1 MRTRPAVSI
10 VSLLRTEGGIARTQR
25 IASRGG
31 SAHRIA
37 RAVAGGAVLRPRRG
51 WLALPDA
58 DPELLFAVS
67 HGVVLSC
74 VSEAARLGLWTIAPD
89 RKHVA
94 ASGAARADAPEC
106 TVHWGTPVLPRGP
119 GILADPIQ
127 NVLQFVAACRPFEE
141 ALVVWESALNRGM
154 VDLLRL
160 RSLPFTGEAK
170 RLAEVSRPYADSGLE
185 SLVMSRL
192 RWLRV
197 RLVPQA
203 HLFGHRVDLLIGD
216 RLVLQ
221 IDGATHT
228 GAQRDA
234 DNAFDARL
242 RLRGYHVIRVGYAQV
257 MDDWHEVQL
266 LIMEAVAQGL
276 HLAPVPSRI
285 GSR

>member
-1 MRTRPAVSI
+1 MRTRPVVSV
-10 VSLLRTEGGIARTQR
+10 VSLLRTVGGIARTR
-25 IASRGG
+25 AIVSLGC
-31 SAHRIA
+31 SEHRIA
-37 RAVAGGAVLRPRRG
+37 RAVACGAVLRPRKG

-74 VSEAARLGLWTIAPD
+74 VSEAMRLGLWTVAPD
-89 RKHVA
+89 RRHVA
-94 ASGAARADAPEC
+94 ASGAARANAPEC
-106 TVHWGTPVLPRGP
+106 TVHWGAPVLPRSP
-119 GILADPIQ
+119 GALADPIQ

-141 ALVVWESALNRGM
+141 ALVVWESALNRGL
-154 VDLLRL
+154 VDLARL
-160 RSLPFTGEAK
+160 RSLPYTGTAK

-185 SLVMSRL
+185 SLVVSRL

-203 HLFGHRVDLLIGD
+203 HLFGHRVDLLIGE

-234 DNAFDARL
+234 DNAFDALL

-257 MDDWHEVQL
+257 MEGWHEVQL

-276 HLAPVPSRI
+276 HLAPVP
-285 GSR
+285 